1 MPHLCAQSP
10 GPGPSDRRGVACDV
24 GPIDDAPTQRYRKS
38 KIMFDHEWLW
48 PGFLAFVAAILF
60 FDLFV
65 LHRKDRV
72 ITTREAFLTVGGY
85 VSLAMLFA
93 ASIFYFEGRQRGSEF
108 LTGYLVEQALSLDN
122 IFVIALIFAY
132 FKVPAEAQYRV
143 LFYGIV
149 GAIVMRLS
157 LIVPGVHLVDQFWW
171 IGALLGI
178 VLLVSGYKM
187 MTSNGE
193 MADPGNSRI
202 VKWLRSTGRVTEDY
216 EGSKFLTRRNG
227 VLFMTPLFLVL
238 VTVEIT
244 DLVFAI
250 DSIPAVLAISN
261 DPFIVFSSNV
271 FAILGL
277 RALFFVLSGMMRE
290 FRFLKHGL
298 SLVLIFVGFKMLI
311 QHWYKLPSE
320 VSLGVVAL
328 LILGSVLASVIFK
341 EEKKEEEVTPGELA
355 ELERKAHHE
364 GEAGKV

>member
-1 MPHLCAQSP
+1 
-10 GPGPSDRRGVACDV
+10 
-24 GPIDDAPTQRYRKS
+24 
-38 KIMFDHEWLW
+38 MFDHEWLW
-48 PGFLAFVAAILF
+48 PGFLAFVALILF

-65 LHRKDRV
+65 LHRKDHV
-72 ITTREAFLTVGGY
+72 ISTREALLTVGGY

-93 ASIFYFEGRQRGSEF
+93 AAIFYFEGADRGSEF

-122 IFVIALIFAY
+122 IFVMALIFAY
-132 FKVPAEAQYRV
+132 FKVPEEAQYRV

-149 GAIVMRLS
+149 GAIIMRLS
-157 LIVPGVHLVDQFWW
+157 LIVPGVKLVDQFWW
-171 IGALLGI
+171 VGALLGV
-178 VLLVSGYKM
+178 VLLISGYKM
-187 MTSNGE
+187 MTSDDE

-202 VKWLRSTGRVTEDY
+202 VKWLRSTGRVTEEY

-244 DLVFAI
+244 DLVFAV

-271 FAILGL
+271 FAIMGL

-298 SLVLIFVGFKMLI
+298 SLVLIFVGAKMLV
-311 QHWYKLPSE
+311 QHWYKLPSAI
-320 VSLGVVAL
+320 SLGVVGL
-328 LILGSVLASVIFK
+328 LIIGSVIASILIK
-341 EEKKEEEVTPGELA
+341 EETEASDADKVEAKG
-355 ELERKAHHE
+355 RE
-364 GEAGKV
+364 GEAGNA

>member
-1 MPHLCAQSP
+1 
-10 GPGPSDRRGVACDV
+10 
-24 GPIDDAPTQRYRKS
+24 
-38 KIMFDHEWLW
+38 MFTHEWLW
-48 PGFLAFVAAILF
+48 PGFLAFVALILF
-60 FDLFV
+60 VDLFV
-65 LHRKDRV
+65 LHRKDHV
-72 ITTREAFLTVGGY
+72 ISTREALLTVSGY
-85 VSLAMLFA
+85 VSLAMVFA
-93 ASIFYFEGRQRGSEF
+93 AAIFYFEGAQRGSEF

-122 IFVIALIFAY
+122 IFVMALIFAY

-157 LIVPGVHLVDQFWW
+157 LIVPGVKLVDQFWW

-187 MTSNGE
+187 MTSDGD

-202 VKWLRSTGRVTEDY
+202 VKWLRSTGRVTEEY
-216 EGSKFLTRRNG
+216 EGSKFFTRRNG

-238 VTVEIT
+238 ATVEIT
-244 DLVFAI
+244 DLVFAV

-271 FAILGL
+271 FAIMGL

-298 SLVLIFVGFKMLI
+298 SLVLIFVGAKMLV

-320 VSLGVVAL
+320 LSLGIVGL
-328 LILGSVLASVIFK
+328 LILGSVVASIVFK
-341 EEKKEEEVTPGELA
+341 EKTDDDELTPAQLA
-355 ELERKAHHE
+355 EIERKAQE
-364 GEAGKV
+364 GGTGSV

>member
-1 MPHLCAQSP
+1 
-10 GPGPSDRRGVACDV
+10 
-24 GPIDDAPTQRYRKS
+24 
-38 KIMFDHEWLW
+38 MFDHDWLW
-48 PGFLAFVAAILF
+48 PGFLGFVALILF

-65 LHRKDRV
+65 LHRKDHV
-72 ITTREAFLTVGGY
+72 ISTREALLTVGGY

-93 ASIFYFEGRQRGSEF
+93 ASIFYFEGQQRGSEF
-108 LTGYLVEQALSLDN
+108 LTGYLIEQALSLDN

-132 FKVPAEAQYRV
+132 FKVPQEAQYRV

-157 LIVPGVHLVDQFWW
+157 LIVPGVKLVDQFWW
-171 IGALLGI
+171 IGALLGF
-178 VLLVSGYKM
+178 VLLYSGYRM
-187 MTSNGE
+187 MTAHGE
-193 MADPGNSRI
+193 MTDPGNNRL

-216 EGSKFLTRRNG
+216 EGSRFLTRRNG

-238 VTVEIT
+238 VTVELT

-250 DSIPAVLAISN
+250 DSIPAVLAVSN

-271 FAILGL
+271 FAIMGL

-298 SLVLIFVGFKMLI
+298 SLVLIFVGFKMII

-320 VSLGVVAL
+320 ISLGVVAL
-328 LILGSVLASVIFK
+328 LIVGSVIASMVIK
-341 EEKKEEEVTPGELA
+341 GEDQGPTPQEALDEERRRSA
-355 ELERKAHHE
+355 S
-364 GEAGKV
+364 

>member
-1 MPHLCAQSP
+1 ML
-10 GPGPSDRRGVACDV
+10 
-24 GPIDDAPTQRYRKS
+24 
-38 KIMFDHEWLW
+38 DHELLW
-48 PGFLAFVAAILF
+48 PGFLAFVALILF

-72 ITTREAFLTVGGY
+72 ISTREALLTVAGY

-93 ASIFYFEGRQRGSEF
+93 VSIFYFEGRQKGSEF
-108 LTGYLVEQALSLDN
+108 LTGYLIEQALSLDN

-143 LFYGIV
+143 LFYGIL

-157 LIVPGVHLVDQFWW
+157 LILPGVHLIDRFFW
-171 IGALLGI
+171 IGMILGG
-178 VLLVSGYKM
+178 VLIVSGVKM
-187 MTSNGE
+187 MLSNDA
-193 MADPGNSRI
+193 MIDPGESRI
-202 VKWLRSTGRVTEDY
+202 VKWLRRTGRVTENY
-216 EGSKFLTRRNG
+216 EGSRFLVRRSG
-227 VLFMTPLFLVL
+227 LLYMTPLFVVL
-238 VTVEIT
+238 VTVELT

-250 DSIPAVLAISN
+250 DSIPAVLAVSN

-298 SLVLIFVGFKMLI
+298 SLVLIFVGFKMLV

-320 VSLGVVAL
+320 VSLGVVAV
-328 LILGSVLASVIFK
+328 LILGSVLLSWLIK
-341 EEKKEEEVTPGELA
+341 
-355 ELERKAHHE
+355 E
-364 GEAGKV
+364 GEDEETPETLAAKERALHGE